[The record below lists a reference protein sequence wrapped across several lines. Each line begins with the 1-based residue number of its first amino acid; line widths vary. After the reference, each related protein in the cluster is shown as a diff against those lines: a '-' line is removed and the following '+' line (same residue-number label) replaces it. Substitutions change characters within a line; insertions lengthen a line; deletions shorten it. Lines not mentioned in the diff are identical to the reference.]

1 MDRSKIKACPFCGKP
16 ATVEIRTLNEKEY
29 YAIGCDN
36 VACRGSAWAGDPD
49 AVRALSRW
57 NERAGDRKPATP
69 KSTGVKALASA
80 SGYESLLNAAK
91 RLIEDER
98 FDYFANTNC
107 PKGQED
113 DGVRLWNDL
122 VLAIHAADP
131 EYDS

>member
-1 MDRSKIKACPFCGKP
+1 MSKTNNQACPP
-16 ATVEIRTLNEKEY
+16 ETPTHPEIRAFFHWLALRDCWQGQLSQKGLNYLLAEWE
-29 YAIGCDN
+29 
-36 VACRGSAWAGDPD
+36 SA
-49 AVRALSRW
+49 
-57 NERAGDRKPATP
+57 RAGDQQPAMPETV
-69 KSTGVKALASA
+69 GIKALASA